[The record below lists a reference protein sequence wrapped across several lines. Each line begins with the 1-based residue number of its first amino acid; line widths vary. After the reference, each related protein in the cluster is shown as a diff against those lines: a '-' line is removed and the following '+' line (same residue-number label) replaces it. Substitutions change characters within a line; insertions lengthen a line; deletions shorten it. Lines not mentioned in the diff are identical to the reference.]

1 VKAHPLLKLVEQDT
15 AVRLHEP
22 QPDSNNDTVS
32 AQSEKMFSYNS
43 GNSSGRVIWNLDRL
57 DQHNDNLDGQYIPEG
72 QGANVNVYIID
83 TGIRY
88 THEDFEGRA
97 KYAGYDAI
105 DDQTGSNQQGDDC
118 RGHGSHCAGTVG
130 GKTFGVAKRVNLYSA
145 RGLDCTG
152 SGAIGGIIKLID
164 FIIHR
169 QRVNE
174 SGRPA
179 VISESIG
186 IKVSPALD
194 AAVKR
199 ATDAGIVVVSSA
211 GNQFDDSCK
220 HSPAHARVGISV
232 GSSDQKDSIPP
243 FSNTGACTDIFAPGT
258 EVLSASDECDTCTAV
273 RTGTSMS
280 CPHAAG
286 YAAILKS
293 LHPHLSPAEVKQR
306 MLQQSTKGIL
316 KMSRI
321 PQHLAVKTANRL
333 LYVPE
338 PTAKDND
345 LGTIRQDVHAQG
357 AEQESAQEPGS
368 LLNRFLSLF
377 RLNR

>member
-1 VKAHPLLKLVEQDT
+1 MKTSSDNH
-15 AVRLHEP
+15 
-22 QPDSNNDTVS
+22 
-32 AQSEKMFSYNS
+32 
-43 GNSSGRVIWNLDRL
+43 GNSSGHVIWNLDRL
-57 DQHNDNLDGQYIPEG
+57 DQHNGNLDGQYIPEG
-72 QGANVNVYIID
+72 QGKNVDVYILD

-88 THEDFEGRA
+88 THDEFEGRA

-105 DDQTGSNQQGDDC
+105 DDQTGSNQQGNDC

-130 GKTFGVAKRVNLYSA
+130 GKTYGVAKGVNLYSA

-164 FIIHR
+164 FIIER
-169 QRVNE
+169 QRVNG

-232 GSSDQKDSIPP
+232 GSSDQNDSVPP
-243 FSNTGACTDIFAPGT
+243 FSNTGTCTDIFAPGT
-258 EVLSASDECDTCTAV
+258 QVLSASDKCDTCAAV

-286 YAAILKS
+286 YAAILLS

-306 MLQQSTKGIL
+306 MIQQSTKGIL
-316 KMSRI
+316 NMSRI
-321 PQHLAVKTANRL
+321 PQHLAVKTANCL
-333 LYVPE
+333 LYIPE

-345 LGTIRQDVHAQG
+345 FGTLHHDVHTQE
-357 AEQESAQEPGS
+357 AERQSVQRPGS
-368 LLNRFLSLF
+368 LLDRFLSLF